1 VVDEAGI
8 AERYRALSEQRVLD
22 ERGRR
27 LWAAAEARS
36 AGRGGIAAVVRATGV
51 SESTVRRGLADLDSG
66 EVLEPGR
73 VRRLGGGRPSL
84 EQSDPTV
91 IKDLQR
97 LVDPATRGDPESPLR
112 WTSKSGAKLA
122 AALREMGHEIVDR
135 TVLLRLKG
143 LGYRLQANQKT
154 REGADHPDRD
164 AQFAHINETVKAA
177 IKARQPAISVDTK
190 KKELI
195 GDYKA
200 VGREL
205 QPTGVPVQV
214 QGHDFPDPKVPRAFP
229 YGIYDLAND
238 QGWVNVGISADTAQF
253 SVASIRAWWEHLG
266 RKRFPNAKTLTITAD
281 CGGSNNPRVRL
292 WKTELQ
298 RLADDTGLTLKV
310 CHFPPGTSKWNKI
323 EHRLFSFISLN
334 WRGKPLTSYQ
344 VVIELIAATTTNTG
358 LNVYARLDETPYPP
372 KIKITDEQI
381 AAVNITGHPFHPEW
395 NYKISPSVVNS

>member
-1 VVDEAGI
+1 MVDEAGI
-8 AERYRALSEQRVLD
+8 AERYQALNEQRVLD

-73 VRRLGGGRPSL
+73 VRRAGGGRPPL

-91 IKDLQR
+91 IEDLER
-97 LVDPATRGDPESPLR
+97 LVDPATRGDPESALR

-122 AALREMGHEIVDR
+122 GALREMGHEIVDR

-164 AQFAHINETVKAA
+164 AQFAQINETVSAA
-177 IKARQPAISVDTK
+177 IKAREPAISIDTK

-205 QPTGVPVQV
+205 EPTGRPVQV
-214 QGHDFPDPKVPRAFP
+214 QGHDFPDPRVGKAVP
-229 YGIYDLAND
+229 YGVYDIAND
-238 QGWVNVGISADTAQF
+238 EGWVSVGISADTAQF
-253 SVASIRAWWEHLG
+253 SAASIRAWWEHLG
-266 RKRFPNAKTLTITAD
+266 KNRFPKAKTLTITAD

-298 RLADDTGLTLKV
+298 KLADDTGLQLEV
-310 CHFPPGTSKWNKI
+310 CHFPPGTSKWNKV
-323 EHRLFSFISLN
+323 EHRLFSFISIN
-334 WRGKPLTSYQ
+334 WRGKPLVSYES
-344 VVIELIAATTTNTG
+344 VIELIAATTTNTG
-358 LNVYARLDETPYPP
+358 LKVYARLDQSTYPQ
-372 KIKITDEQI
+372 KIKVTDEQL
-381 AAVNITGHPFHPEW
+381 AAVNITGHQFHPEW
-395 NYKISPSVVNS
+395 NYTITPSVVDS

>member
-1 VVDEAGI
+1 MID
-8 AERYRALSEQRVLD
+8 
-22 ERGRR
+22 
-27 LWAAAEARS
+27 
-36 AGRGGIAAVVRATGV
+36 
-51 SESTVRRGLADLDSG
+51 DL
-66 EVLEPGR
+66 E
-73 VRRLGGGRPSL
+73 
-84 EQSDPTV
+84 
-91 IKDLQR
+91 R

-135 TVLLRLKG
+135 TVLLRLKS

-177 IKARQPAISVDTK
+177 IKAREPAISIDTK

-214 QGHDFPDPKVPRAFP
+214 QGHDFPDPQVPRAFP
-229 YGIYDLAND
+229 YGIYDITND
-238 QGWVNVGISADTAQF
+238 EGWVNVGILADTAQF

-266 RKRFPNAKTLTITAD
+266 RQRFPNAKTLTITAD

-298 RLADDTGLTLKV
+298 RLADDTGLTLEV
-310 CHFPPGTSKWNKI
+310 CHFPPGTSKWNKV

-358 LNVYARLDETPYPP
+358 LNVYARLDNTTYPQ

-381 AAVNITGHPFHPEW
+381 AAVNITGHQFHPEW
-395 NYKISPSVVNS
+395 NYRITPSVVNS